1 MNSSAT
7 ATGKAK
13 GPGRPWFI
21 GLLIAGVV
29 GLAALV
35 WWPPRQA
42 GVTPERGELQ
52 AVPAP
57 PQASGVPS
65 GVGLVPEERPRSRQ
79 LLQVIEWI
87 PAGFPVALALDLGA
101 LRKYT
106 WTRAFGFLVSGPA
119 FRRHLDVL
127 QLDASS
133 FETLGLGVD
142 PSRPPLAWSG
152 RSLQLSFVPHVLL
165 LRGRQGRMDLL
176 RRFWQNRQGS
186 APLQVGQYQ
195 LFFPLRHEPH
205 LVIGAWR
212 ADLQATVGLVERT
225 LNLSTVCGETR
236 CRERFEKMQ
245 SWAHFLGVFS
255 PRVPVRLSA
264 TSQIKSIL
272 VTGEWNPDGVLL
284 QGLFSLVGSCP
295 EAVSRI
301 RETVRKGLNA
311 WKLDEVFL
319 NRAHFGCGDGGDLHV
334 TLPVSVHEIQRQL
347 MLFGVRP

>member
-1 MNSSAT
+1 MNSLAPDME
-7 ATGKAK
+7 TGESQ
-13 GPGRPWFI
+13 GRAWFI
-21 GLLIAGVV
+21 ALLIVGVA
-29 GLAALV
+29 GLAGLV
-35 WWPPRQA
+35 WWPRPVGVSPEHGSPQA
-42 GVTPERGELQ
+42 SSS
-52 AVPAP
+52 P
-57 PQASGVPS
+57 PQAPGGGAV
-65 GVGLVPEERPRSRQ
+65 VTLVPEERPRSRQ

-106 WTRAFGFLVSGPA
+106 WTRAFGFLVSGPS

-127 QLDASS
+127 QLDASR

-142 PSRPPLAWSG
+142 PSRPPLVWSG
-152 RSLQLSFVPHVLL
+152 RALQLSFVPHVLL
-165 LRGRQGRMDLL
+165 LRGREGRMDLL
-176 RRFWQNRQGS
+176 RRFWQTRQG
-186 APLQVGQYQ
+186 AGPLQVGQYQ

-225 LNLSTVCGETR
+225 SPLPTVCGEAR

-255 PRVPVRLSA
+255 PRIPVRLSA
-264 TSQIKSIL
+264 TSQIRSIL

-284 QGLFSLVGSCP
+284 QGVFSLAGPCP

-301 RETVRKGLNA
+301 RETVQKGMNA
-311 WKLDEVFL
+311 WKLDDVFL
-319 NRAHFGCGDGGDLHV
+319 KRAHFGCGDGGDLHV

-347 MLFGVRP
+347 ILFGVRP